1 MKTSL
6 NEALVQL
13 KLSDAYVPFNIE
25 EVLMHTRLAKT
36 NYLRSKVVSI
46 SENVIKN
53 PENLDNHFQL
63 SRSLSE
69 LDLLLTA

>member
-13 KLSDAYVPFNIE
+13 KLDNTYVPSNIE
-25 EVLMHTRLAKT
+25 EVLMHTRNAKT

-46 SENVIKN
+46 SENVIRN
-53 PENLDNHFQL
+53 PKNLDNHFQL
-63 SRSLSE
+63 SHSLNE